1 MSAYGTKR
9 TYRLA
14 LHMSAF
20 GGKSGHWLDGAIVAL
35 HGHFGDGDVAD
46 VAKLA
51 DQAGSKGRKVAQ
63 PLALAATTY
72 RRSS

>member
-1 MSAYGTKR
+1 
-9 TYRLA
+9 LC
-14 LHMSAF
+14 
-20 GGKSGHWLDGAIVAL
+20 
-35 HGHFGDGDVAD
+35 GHFGDADVAD

-72 RRSS
+72 VDQADQEAAPLIDPVT